1 VARGNGPPSHDLLS
15 SPQPHAVLDRIITA
29 SSKAGDLVLDP
40 FNGSGTTG
48 VMALKRG
55 RRYLGIYIE
64 PTYFELTARRIA
76 PLSLKA
82 VG

>member
-1 VARGNGPPSHDLLS
+1 M
-15 SPQPHAVLDRIITA
+15 
-29 SSKAGDLVLDP
+29 LDP